1 MIRAYRHHP
10 YHGRQ
15 PLPQATVAS
24 WFSVTQAQLSRV
36 ETGPPMVHLD
46 RLAHWARIL
55 GIPAHILWFRLQP
68 GRDAA
73 PPPVAGEA
81 GPHLL
86 RALRCADRQ
95 IGGRNLYRAA
105 LAHITAF
112 SQPTGESSAIPR
124 PTLLAAATLHE
135 MAGWMAHDSGDS
147 ATGRQHFRDAL
158 ALAVDSGA
166 HLLVGQIQGSLS
178 HLASH
183 DGNAAAA
190 IAHAIEGLGVV
201 ADEEAGAR
209 VRARLFALQARGL
222 AAAGR
227 ATECHSSLR
236 LAEAALGQAA
246 ASPSAWLSPFDRTS
260 LDIETARCFL
270 RLGDVTAALRLLD
283 DIVTDEPTTRV
294 RSQALARTLLVT
306 ALDGQARIEEAC
318 LVTHQTIDLTHGLG
332 STVVLDQLRHLA
344 LLLRSHSVHLPDV
357 PQLLDRLRDTFR
369 ERSWMALPL
378 PTG

>member
-15 PLPQATVAS
+15 PLPQATVAG
-24 WFSVTQAQLSRV
+24 WFGVTQAQLSRV

-46 RLAHWARIL
+46 RLAQWARVM
-55 GIPAHILWFRLQP
+55 GIPAHILWFRLPP
-68 GRDAA
+68 GRDNV

-86 RALRCADRQ
+86 SALRCADRQ

-105 LAHITAF
+105 LAHISAF
-112 SQPTGESSAIPR
+112 SQPPGQSSALPR
-124 PTLLAAATLHE
+124 PMLLAGASLHE

-158 ALAVDSGA
+158 ALAVDSGD

-183 DGNAAAA
+183 DGNAEAALSHA
-190 IAHAIEGLGVV
+190 VAGLHEIADKEGGT
-201 ADEEAGAR
+201 R
-209 VRARLFALQARGL
+209 VRARLFALQARGF
-222 AAAGR
+222 AASGR
-227 ATECHSSLR
+227 ATDCHSSLP
-236 LAEAALGQAA
+236 LAETALAQVA
-246 ASPSAWLSPFDRTS
+246 ASPAAWLSPFDHIS
-260 LDIETARCFL
+260 LDIERARCLL
-270 RLGDVTAALRLLD
+270 RLGDVTAALQVLD
-283 DIVTDEPTTRV
+283 DIVTDEPTPRV

-306 ALDGQARIEEAC
+306 ALVGQARVEEAC

-332 STVVLDQLRHLA
+332 SAVVLDQLRHLA

-369 ERSWMALPL
+369 ERSWMAVPL
-378 PTG
+378 PMG